1 MKSIR
6 KTLNSKYL
14 IKDFCQETT
23 PEDVYQLMQ
32 NKHRTSG
39 KKIKREFFHKKYS
52 RSYYNDN
59 PLVSKL
65 IYFNNSAVAH
75 VGAFPMTA
83 VVNKKTYPILQI
95 GDIIT
100 HSDHTGKG
108 LFSELM
114 KAIIADAKEKD
125 YTFLFVV
132 PNASALPIFINK
144 FKWQKTQENV
154 IFSLKIKTF
163 FLNKVIN
170 KIKLIPLYE
179 KLFDSVNKKYLINRD
194 IENSPTRSNNDQDRI
209 FKDSGFYN
217 YKTYAKNYLYKFN
230 NGDVWLKLD
239 DGILI
244 GDFQIQKLIEDLM
257 LELSLF
263 AKKRG
268 IHNLKIHQSISSP
281 YYNYFKKRGY
291 TEHDS
296 LPVLTYRIDQNID
309 LSNWLTCMADYNTF

>member
-1 MKSIR
+1 
-6 KTLNSKYL
+6 
-14 IKDFCQETT
+14 
-23 PEDVYQLMQ
+23 MQ
-32 NKHRTSG
+32 NKHRSSG

-52 RSYYNDN
+52 RSYYNDK

-83 VVNKKTYPILQI
+83 VVNQKNHPILQI

-114 KAIIADAKEKD
+114 KAIIADAKEKN

-154 IFSLKIKTF
+154 VFSLKIKTV
-163 FLNKVIN
+163 FLNKVFN

-179 KLFDSVNKKYLINRD
+179 KLFDSVNKKYLMNRN
-194 IENSPTRSNNDQDRI
+194 IENNPYRSNNTQDSI

-230 NGDVWLKLD
+230 YGNVWFKLD
-239 DGILI
+239 DGILVGEI
-244 GDFQIQKLIEDLM
+244 CLHKLKSIEKLM
-257 LELSLF
+257 LELSSF

-268 IHNLKIHQSISSP
+268 IHNLKIHQSKKNSQ
-281 YYNYFKKRGY
+281 YDYFNNGNYSKS
-291 TEHDS
+291 ES
-296 LPVLTYRIDQNID
+296 LPVLTYRIDKNID
-309 LSNWLTCMADYNTF
+309 L